1 MGLLGTK
8 LLQLFPAQ
16 LQHTFAA
23 ESLLPQQR
31 GKALHKVF
39 LFQSLQKS
47 LPVLKELRRR
57 ALMQPAQQK
66 RIHLPYPL
74 SVHGYAPCIRKFL
87 LYSCYH
93 SPPALQ
99 TVSTLPPGQKNRHP
113 GSSACK
119 ASGLTAW
126 RLHVFGENAAGQHI
140 AACPAEKTVNNNLL
154 LQVQILKG
162 TIFLLRRR
170 YALREPPF
178 CLFISQMWFF
188 DCFFGGLRHGAQKR
202 LTKNLQDH

>member
-1 MGLLGTK
+1 MERTTYLVVRSKQLAPPQGKANKGEVLAKKICHVTTPGALRCSAPGLLCST
-8 LLQLFPAQ
+8 
-16 LQHTFAA
+16 HT
-23 ESLLPQQR
+23 SR
-31 GKALHKVF
+31 
-39 LFQSLQKS
+39 
-47 LPVLKELRRR
+47 
-57 ALMQPAQQK
+57 
-66 RIHLPYPL
+66 
-74 SVHGYAPCIRKFL
+74 
-87 LYSCYH
+87 
-93 SPPALQ
+93 
-99 TVSTLPPGQKNRHP
+99 
-113 GSSACK
+113 SASK

-154 LQVQILKG
+154 LQVKILKG